1 MTTVATVE
9 RLAEAGDWTALVSTC
24 EDAFADEREA
34 WGSSSVV
41 SAEMDAR
48 SGRGPSHHSSL
59 NTIAAGET
67 TVGRV

>member
-1 MTTVATVE
+1 MYSSGLDA
-9 RLAEAGDWTALVSTC
+9 LAKVSEVQFEL